1 MIDAINSID
10 LKKEN
15 DVPCLPSLST
25 VPHMQRRKRGRAIG
39 LEGGMEK
46 MARMEKNGLELFQ
59 NVVREQ
65 KDKADLFVIDDFF
78 WIVCC
83 IGEMEGKPAVG
94 KMEFIDSTEDR
105 ELIQTFFDATP
116 EDVLKLIEQTVL
128 LLLKQITQREE
139 PSLSVVARSNKN
151 AVFCKREQQ
160 LRLRLGT
167 VKRRLSDGKRFQ
179 GLVKILQICYALG
192 REKKTVNQRELY
204 YMNTDVSIPYSS
216 HSVDLF
222 HTARVRRLY
231 PGLHRS
237 PARSS
242 RCFGDFSHVQRI
254 CNRKVET
261 RIVVVEE

>member
-1 MIDAINSID
+1 
-10 LKKEN
+10 
-15 DVPCLPSLST
+15 
-25 VPHMQRRKRGRAIG
+25 
-39 LEGGMEK
+39 
-46 MARMEKNGLELFQ
+46 
-59 NVVREQ
+59 
-65 KDKADLFVIDDFF
+65 
-78 WIVCC
+78 
-83 IGEMEGKPAVG
+83 MEGKPATG

-128 LLLKQITQREE
+128 SLLKQISQQEE

-204 YMNTDVSIPYSS
+204 YMNTDVSIPCSS
-216 HSVDLF
+216 HSADLF
-222 HTARVRRLY
+222 RTARV
-231 PGLHRS
+231 
-237 PARSS
+237 
-242 RCFGDFSHVQRI
+242 
-254 CNRKVET
+254 
-261 RIVVVEE
+261 

>member
-1 MIDAINSID
+1 
-10 LKKEN
+10 
-15 DVPCLPSLST
+15 
-25 VPHMQRRKRGRAIG
+25 
-39 LEGGMEK
+39 
-46 MARMEKNGLELFQ
+46 
-59 NVVREQ
+59 
-65 KDKADLFVIDDFF
+65 
-78 WIVCC
+78 
-83 IGEMEGKPAVG
+83 MEGKPATG

-128 LLLKQITQREE
+128 SLLKQISQQEE

-204 YMNTDVSIPYSS
+204 YMNTDVSIPCSS

-222 HTARVRRLY
+222 RTARVRWLDS
-231 PGLHRS
+231 GLHRS
-237 PARSS
+237 AARSS
-242 RCFGDFSHVQRI
+242 RCFRDLSHFQRI
-254 CNRKVET
+254 CDRKVEA
-261 RIVVVEE
+261 RVVFEE